1 MKLTHL
7 ENVSRSHIIKLA
19 LTLTTIL
26 IVFFFYSSHHWDQ
39 NGCSLKRWN
48 LICMNTSEMEG
59 IMELHVSY
67 LLISRKEIKCFPCK
81 KKSRQSQERRK
92 TLPSLLS
99 RYPITDSSLWT
110 GLPQAKFFPPY
121 FSPPTK

>member
-1 MKLTHL
+1 MGMKITHL

-48 LICMNTSEMEG
+48 LICMNTSEMEPG
-59 IMELHVSY
+59 RWSY
-67 LLISRKEIKCFPCK
+67 MYHTVNKYQVNQMFFMQEKKQPIPRKDKNIISI
-81 KKSRQSQERRK
+81 QSHTVAYE
-92 TLPSLLS
+92 
-99 RYPITDSSLWT
+99 
-110 GLPQAKFFPPY
+110 QA
-121 FSPPTK
+121 SP